1 MKNLRASG
9 MLVVED
15 DANDILLLQR
25 AFQRT
30 NLSIPFNIVTD
41 GDEAVDYLVGEG
53 RYGDRQKYPYPS
65 LILLDLKLP
74 RRSGL
79 EVLEWLKSQPLLRRI
94 PVIVLTSSQENKDV
108 DRAYEAGV
116 SSYLVKPV
124 TFSALEKVMTALNQ
138 YWIDTNYYSSIPFST

>member
-1 MKNLRASG
+1 MENLRASG
-9 MLVVED
+9 MLIVED

-30 NLSIPFNIVTD
+30 NLSIPFNVVTD
-41 GDEAVDYLVGEG
+41 GDAAVDYLVGEG
-53 RYGDRQKYPYPS
+53 RYSDRQKYPYPS

-116 SSYLVKPV
+116 SSYLIKPV
-124 TFSALEKVMTALNQ
+124 TFSALEKVMAALNQ
-138 YWIDTNYYSSIPFST
+138 YWIDVNYYSSIPFST